1 MFQNYLWSSPSTV
14 VIVVMFQNYLWSSPG
29 TVVIVVMFQN
39 YLWSS
44 PSTVVIVVMFQN
56 YLRSSPSTVVIDP
69 LEAINKLLDRHEQ
82 YRHVAEC
89 SVVEEGNHYVLL
101 LLRIYRISLNTTRV
115 SN

>member
-1 MFQNYLWSSPSTV
+1 MPVLGRYGQTVYGMYGTNLEDASTV
-14 VIVVMFQNYLWSSPG
+14 TILACLLG
-29 TVVIVVMFQN
+29 
-39 YLWSS
+39 
-44 PSTVVIVVMFQN
+44 VVMFQN